1 MKQHSFAQCRSAN
14 TYTKCK
20 MRQTH
25 CGGGSCF
32 FDLFLHLFYNLI
44 RNHGE
49 RTPQDT
55 NHTSLMLYRHRF
67 SFQAS
72 LNWNPRISSSSS
84 KVKVISMSNSP
95 SGCGCSWISD
105 GSGTSGCLILMAF
118 NSANFDLGMSSS
130 LQSSRVPQPLEA
142 ETMQVEKRMAK

>member
-1 MKQHSFAQCRSAN
+1 MKQHFFRAMQECQHVHKVQNATN
-14 TYTKCK
+14 TL
-20 MRQTH
+20 R
-25 CGGGSCF
+25 GGGSCF

-55 NHTSLMLYRHRF
+55 NCTSLMLYRHRF

-95 SGCGCSWISD
+95 SGCSWISD

-130 LQSSRVPQPLEA
+130 LQSSRSPYTLEA
-142 ETMQVEKRMAK
+142 ETMQVEKRMEK